1 MMHKYPTISIA
12 SLAGTIALGFSG
24 GIHAQTTTASPS
36 QSLNDDFTQANDG
49 NSWKTFGGA
58 CLTAGDGT
66 GSIPACVGLAY
77 FKGQVQVGGNNGFL
91 GNSSSPTGSQTGDTP
106 ATGALRFTNGFTS
119 GHNSSDS
126 NAFQYG
132 YKQAGSIISSG
143 TPFATGAGLQV
154 VFKTITY
161 RGNSGN
167 GDGADGIGFF
177 LMDGALK
184 PYDTGAFGGSLG
196 YTCSN
201 TNSDPTARADGT
213 IRGYDGLKGGYV
225 GLGID
230 EFGNFLN
237 PGDNTVSGPNQ
248 TPGRIGVRGSGS
260 ISWAALSTNPATAQ
274 YYPTTLSLSQQQV
287 AVQNTCKTGL
297 VWDYSREDPAPAVIN
312 TGTKDHPVNK
322 NIPIQDYP
330 AFGNGI
336 VLSSILPGKNISN
349 ISAIKRSDGVPIT
362 YSLKITQDGLLSLNI
377 AYNGGTYLPVITK
390 QSITA
395 TNGPLPSS
403 FRFGFAGSTGGSTN
417 VHEILCFQAAP
428 SDVAGTSVG
437 VNEQEATKI
446 GSGTQAYLAYY
457 FPGNW
462 TGDLTAND
470 LVLVTGS
477 NGLSAIDIASTP
489 ANWDAQCNLT
499 GVPTTK
505 TCITTGAA
513 GTGSPLIPTP
523 TSRVMLTFDDSS
535 GKGVAFRWDNTAS
548 GSSINSTQQGI
559 LDAGDATPFNANRL
573 NYLRGDRTNE
583 IDIHGNGLFRPRDGV
598 LGDIVDSSPTW
609 VGPPTSHYSASFK
622 DQLVPTDPTPE
633 NTATQT
639 FAKYILAEQTRLNV
653 VYAGSNDG
661 FIHGFRTGS
670 FDVNGNYV
678 KTGSTPNDGKEVLAY
693 MPAAALKTIHNSTD
707 GTLDYAGS
715 QYSHNFFVDATPD
728 VDDVFYKSS
737 WHTWLVGGLGAG
749 GAAIYML
756 DITNPDPVASFTET
770 NATNIVMG
778 EWSSATIGCQ
788 NDTSSVQC
796 KANMGNTYGTPIVRR
811 LHDGNWAVIFGNGFG
826 SSTGD
831 AGIFIMLLDSN
842 GGTQASNTY
851 YLSTHQATGA
861 KDGIAYVSSAD
872 LDGDHIT
879 DYVYAGD
886 LLGNIWRFDLTSAT
900 ETAWAASSTPLFTAP
915 AGEPITTKVQV
926 VGVPQGSGPMRLMI
940 DFGTGQKFPPTTL
953 VPASFQPGTQYL
965 YGIWDW
971 NLVAWNGKSSTK
983 YLSMPAGSPVPS
995 NSILTQAN
1003 LTPQTLS
1010 LVGDGS
1016 LDITSHIV
1024 CWAGTT
1030 TCGSN
1035 NQFGFMVALPGTQ
1048 EQIVFNPLVYQ
1059 NALIVN
1065 TTIPA
1070 VNSPS
1075 SCSISHDTGNT
1086 IAISLLSG
1094 GSLGSSTGGS
1104 FFKNTTDTQSAG
1116 SQSNGTGTPFIAQA
1130 GGNTYILTQ
1139 TLGGGAF
1146 QVAPGTGPAPGPVS
1160 CTTGSKV
1167 CSGSIQSATLASKR
1181 LTWIERR

>member
-1 MMHKYPTISIA
+1 MMRKYPTISLA
-12 SLAGTIALGFSG
+12 SLLGAIALGFSCG
-24 GIHAQTTTASPS
+24 LYAQTTSPS

-58 CLTAGDGT
+58 CLTAGNGT
-66 GSIPACVGLAY
+66 GSIPACVGLPY
-77 FKGQVQVGGNNGFL
+77 YKGQVQVGGNNGFL
-91 GNSSSPTGSQTGDTP
+91 GNSSSPTGSQTGD
-106 ATGALRFTNGFTS
+106 AAGAGALRFTNGFTAGHS
-119 GHNSSDS
+119 GD
-126 NAFQYG
+126 FLYG

-161 RGNSGN
+161 RGDTGN

-201 TNSDPTARADGT
+201 TNDDPSLRTDGT
-213 IRGYDGLKGGYV
+213 VRGYDGLAGGYV

-248 TPGRIGVRGSGS
+248 TPGRIGMRGSGS
-260 ISWAALSTNPATAQ
+260 ISWAALRTNAATAQ
-274 YYPTTLSLSQQQV
+274 YYPLTLSVSQQQA

-297 VWDYSREDPAPAVIN
+297 VWDYTKSTPAPVVIN
-312 TGTKDHPVNK
+312 TGTHSHPINN

-395 TNGPLPSS
+395 TNGPLPPS

-428 SDVAGTSVG
+428 SDVSGTSVG

-446 GSGTQAYLAYY
+446 ASGTQAYLAYY
-457 FPGNW
+457 FPSNW

-489 ANWDAQCNLT
+489 PHWDAQCNLT
-499 GVPTTK
+499 GVPTTQ
-505 TCITTGAA
+505 TCGTTGAA
-513 GTGSPLIPTP
+513 GTGSPQIPTS
-523 TSRVMLTFDDSS
+523 SRVMLTFDNSS
-535 GKGVAFRWDNTAS
+535 TPGKGVAFRWDTTAS

-559 LDAGDATPFNANRL
+559 LDAGDATPLNANRL
-573 NYLRGDRTNE
+573 NFLRGDRTHEMVN
-583 IDIHGNGLFRPRDGV
+583 GVGLFRPRDGV

-609 VGPPTSHYSASFK
+609 VGPPTSHYAASFK
-622 DQLVPTDPTPE
+622 DQLVPADPTPE
-633 NTATQT
+633 NTATQS
-639 FAKYILAEQTRLNV
+639 FAQYVLAEQTRLNV

-661 FIHGFRTGS
+661 FMHGFRTGS

-678 KTGSTPNDGKEVLAY
+678 NSGSTPNDGQEVLAY
-693 MPAAALKTIHNSTD
+693 MPAAALKIIHNPTD

-715 QYSHNFFVDATPD
+715 QYSHNFFVDSTPEA
-728 VDDVFYKSS
+728 DDVFYQSS

-756 DITNPDPVASFTET
+756 DVTNPNPATGFNEG
-770 NATNIVMG
+770 NAKNLVMG

-788 NDTSSVQC
+788 NDTSSVKC
-796 KANMGNTYGTPIVRR
+796 AANMGNTYGTPIVRR
-811 LHDGNWAVIFGNGFG
+811 LHDGKWAVIFGNGFG

-851 YLSTHQATGA
+851 YLSTHQAAGA

-886 LLGNIWRFDLTSAT
+886 LLGNIWRFDLTSAA
-900 ETAWAASSTPLFTAP
+900 ETSWAALSTPLFTAP
-915 AGEPITTKVQV
+915 AGQPITTKVQV
-926 VGVPQGSGPMRLMI
+926 IGVPQGSGPMRLMI

-953 VPASFQPGTQYL
+953 VSTTYQTGTQSL
-965 YGIWDW
+965 YGVWDW
-971 NLVAWNGKSSTK
+971 NLAAWNGKSSTK
-983 YLSMPAGSPVPS
+983 YLSMAAGSPVPS
-995 NSILTQAN
+995 NSILTPTN
-1003 LTPQTLS
+1003 LISQTLTV
-1010 LVGDGS
+1010 VGNGS
-1016 LDITSHIV
+1016 LDITSNTV

-1030 TCGSN
+1030 TCASN
-1035 NQFGFMVALPGTQ
+1035 NVQFGFQVALPGTQ
-1048 EQIVFNPLVYQ
+1048 EQIVFNPLIYQ

-1070 VNSPS
+1070 VNTPS
-1075 SCSISHDTGNT
+1075 SCTINHDTGNT
-1086 IAISLLSG
+1086 LAISLLNG

-1104 FFKNTTDTQSAG
+1104 FFKNTTDTSSAG

-1139 TLGGGAF
+1139 TLGDGAF
-1146 QVAPGTGPAPGPVS
+1146 QVAPGAGPAPGPVS
-1160 CTTGSKV
+1160 CTTGSKI
-1167 CSGSIQSATLASKR
+1167 CSGSIQSATLSSKR